1 MQDPTLT
8 KQRKR
13 LKSKAKTKQPTQ
25 QHQFP
30 QLTAAW
36 EAVETLL
43 KNTFKTL
50 DWFIRKYT

>member
-8 KQRKR
+8 KQRKG